1 MYKSQGVSIP
11 EEQVSNKR
19 TSTSEEV
26 KEPEWYRLER
36 ENTNES
42 DSEETESDSGEWE
55 TDSEGDSIGKEGL
68 M

>member
-11 EEQVSNKR
+11 EEQISNKR
-19 TSTSEEV
+19 TIMSEEV

-36 ENTNES
+36 ENTKKS

-55 TDSEGDSIGKEGL
+55 TDSEGDSIGIEGL

>member
-36 ENTNES
+36 ENINES
-42 DSEETESDSGEWE
+42 DSEETDSDFGE
-55 TDSEGDSIGKEGL
+55 
-68 M
+68 